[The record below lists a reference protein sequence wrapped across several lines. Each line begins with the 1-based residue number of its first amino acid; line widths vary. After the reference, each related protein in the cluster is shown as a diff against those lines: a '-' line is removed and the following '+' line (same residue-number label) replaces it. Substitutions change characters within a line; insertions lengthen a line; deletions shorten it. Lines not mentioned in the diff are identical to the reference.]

1 MSRTRPRPHHRH
13 LTRSIGCALALGLAL
28 CAPFAPA
35 SAQAASPLTWSS
47 TAIPGGGTPTAVS
60 CASESLC
67 VTVNHEGTGLSTS
80 DPTSPSPTWTST
92 LNDTGESLNAVSC
105 APGGPCV
112 AVDGA
117 GTAFVSVGPSAA
129 AWSRSSI
136 PGGGFLTGISCPSAA
151 LCVAVDEAGS
161 VFTTTSPDTGGWT
174 LASSHPDHLRA
185 VSCAFQTLCVAVDS
199 AGDVLSS
206 ANPTGSAA
214 AWSVQKID
222 SGEPV
227 SAELVAVSCWAPG
240 TCVAVDGAGRA
251 LASADP
257 GSSSATWSL
266 TPIDPE
272 GLTSVSCAS
281 SGLCVTV
288 DAHGHAQASDDPT
301 TATPSWSPSSA
312 GSSALTGVSCL
323 PGGFCMAVNTI
334 GDSLGGRVRAPEVA
348 TVKPIEVT
356 DAGATIAGV
365 VNPDDAVLGSC
376 LFEYGTSVAYA
387 QSIPCSVLPAAVGG
401 TQSVSA
407 VLSGLA
413 ANTSYHYRVIA
424 SSPAGTT
431 AGADESFTTAVSSEV
446 PIVHP
451 NPSITGTPANG
462 QHLTCHPG
470 TPSGSTAQLT
480 YAWLRDLIPIAGATG
495 STYTVKGQD
504 TGHHLQCEVT
514 ATDGGGSATAKS
526 AFVTI
531 PVGGAPVSAGETTIG
546 KAAFKSGKLIVPISC
561 SSQASGGCAVAL
573 HLTAVETLS
582 GGRVVAVAARS
593 THSARKSS
601 AALRH
606 RTVTLASVHLRLG
619 RGAHFTVTAALDT
632 TGRRLL
638 ASERHFGA
646 SLSVTGTVI
655 GVIEAQLA
663 QQLLTLSTGSH
674 SASTHAARRR

>member
-1 MSRTRPRPHHRH
+1 MTRKPVRRHHGSARVV
-13 LTRSIGCALALGLAL
+13 LFALAVALALAVSPACALA
-28 CAPFAPA
+28 A
-35 SAQAASPLTWSS
+35 SSLSWSS
-47 TAIPGGGTPTAVS
+47 TAILGGGTPSAVS

-67 VTVNHEGTGLSTS
+67 VAVNHQGAGLSTS
-80 DPTSPSPTWTST
+80 DPTSPSPTWTSA

-117 GTAFVSVGPSAA
+117 GNAFVSVGPSATT
-129 AWSRSSI
+129 WSRSSI
-136 PGGGFLTGISCPSAA
+136 PSGGVLTGISCPSAT
-151 LCVAVDEAGS
+151 LCVAIDEAGG
-161 VFTTTSPDTGGWT
+161 VFTSTSPGTGGWT
-174 LASSHPDHLRA
+174 LASSHPGHDLRA
-185 VSCAFQTLCVAVDS
+185 VSCASQTLCAAVDS
-199 AGDVLSS
+199 AGNVLSTGT
-206 ANPTGSAA
+206 PTG
-214 AWSVQKID
+214 AWSEQKID
-222 SGEPV
+222 SE
-227 SAELVAVSCWAPG
+227 ELVGISCWTPG
-240 TCVAVDGAGRA
+240 ACVAVDHSGRA

-257 GSSSATWSL
+257 GSPTPTWSL
-266 TPIDPE
+266 TSIDTE
-272 GLTSVSCAS
+272 HLTAVSCAS
-281 SGLCVTV
+281 TGLCVAV
-288 DAHGHAQASDDPT
+288 DAHGQALAGDDPM
-301 TATPSWSPSSA
+301 TATPLWSASSA
-312 GSSALTGVSCL
+312 GSGALAGVSCL

-334 GDSLGGRVRAPEVA
+334 GDSLGGRVKAPEA
-348 TVKPIEVT
+348 TTVKPIEVT

-365 VNPDDAVLGSC
+365 VNPDDAVLGAC
-376 LFEYGTSVAYA
+376 TFEYGTSVAYG
-387 QSIPCSVLPAAVGG
+387 QSVPCAVLPTAVGG
-401 TQSVSA
+401 AQSVSA
-407 VLSGLA
+407 PLSGLA
-413 ANTSYHYRVIA
+413 SNTIYHYRVVA
-424 SSPAGTT
+424 SSPSGTA
-431 AGADESFTTAVSSEV
+431 AGADEAFTTAVSSEV

-462 QHLTCHPG
+462 QRLTCHPG

-531 PVGGAPVSAGETTIG
+531 PVGGAPVSAGETAIG

-573 HLTAVETLS
+573 RLTAVETLS
-582 GGRVVAVAARS
+582 GGRVVAIAARS
-593 THSARKSS
+593 TNDARKSA

-606 RTVTLASVHLRLG
+606 RTVTLASVRLRLA

-646 SLSVTGTVI
+646 SLSATGTVI